1 MALFTRQNKVENK
14 SGNTDRAQAKPSSPD
29 IPADAIA
36 LLNCVTGELLRI
48 EREVALIGSEPGS
61 NIILTGHGILGA
73 HCRIHRTPTGVR
85 VDRAVPEAR
94 ILIDGNSEKSLDLRA
109 GEGMFSLQLGMHAY
123 FLIGVGRDNV
133 SALGRVNV
141 NHWAY
146 VEKKTGQPEQMIGP
160 SKLSEILQSSSIEK
174 LNRDNT
180 ILFLQGATVG
190 FRLCQFLGNKTADD
204 GHAFTG
210 EFQCP
215 RCWLRFD
222 LTDMLYIAEHP
233 DLRGDAVLGDGEM
246 RRFQPTRFVNGR
258 PVDEKGMPCSKTA
271 CPHCRGRLP
280 HGYHELPVHVF
291 SIVGISSAGKSYYL
305 SILIHQL
312 KRFLFRHF
320 KLSLVDVDGAENVVL
335 NQMSQQVM
343 NASTSEEA
351 RLQKTTLQ
359 GVNYKFF
366 KRFGKEV
373 TLPQPF
379 VYTSRS
385 QLVPNQN
392 SLLVFYDNAGE
403 HFLPDFAD
411 QAETTEHIAHSRT
424 IFFLFDPVRH
434 RDFHKAIKSVADP
447 QVEGAR
453 SQAKDTFV
461 QDVVLGE
468 MQRRMQDARNMSAAA
483 DPNKPLAFIVGK
495 YDLWEQ
501 LLPESEL
508 RTDFLTDGKLN
519 NAAIEHNSRKV
530 RDLLME
536 ICPDIV
542 GCAEAVSNRTVYFP
556 VSTFGSHAV
565 LSTVKGSNL
574 IGPDP
579 NKLQP
584 KFIEI
589 PTAWALSLLLPAAVP
604 SI

>member
-1 MALFTRQNKVENK
+1 MALFTRKNKAEGKPANP
-14 SGNTDRAQAKPSSPD
+14 DHAQAKPPSPD

-36 LLNCVTGELLRI
+36 LLNCVTGELIRI
-48 EREVALIGSEPGS
+48 ERDAALIGSEAGS
-61 NIILTGHGILGA
+61 NILLSGHGILGA
-73 HCRIHRTPTGVR
+73 HCRIIRTPTGAR
-85 VDRAVPEAR
+85 VERVVPEAR

-109 GEGMFSLQLGMHAY
+109 GEGMFSLQIGMHAY
-123 FLIGVGRDNV
+123 FLIGVGRDSV
-133 SALGRVNV
+133 AAIGRVSV

-146 VEKKTGQPEQMIGP
+146 VEKKTGLPEQMIGP
-160 SKLSEILQSSSIEK
+160 SKLSELLQSPSIGK

-233 DLRGDAVLGDGEM
+233 DLRGDSVLGEGDM
-246 RRFQPTRFVNGR
+246 RRFQPTQFVNGR

-271 CPHCRGRLP
+271 CPHCRGQLP

-320 KLSLVDVDGAENVVL
+320 KNSLLDVDGTENTVL
-335 NQMSQQVM
+335 NQMTQQVM
-343 NASTSEEA
+343 NATTPEEA
-351 RLQKTTLQ
+351 YLQKTTLQ
-359 GVNYKFF
+359 GVNYKNF
-366 KRFGKEV
+366 KRFGREV
-373 TLPQPF
+373 SLPQPF
-379 VYTSRS
+379 VYSSRS
-385 QLVPNQN
+385 QLAPSQN
-392 SLLVFYDNAGE
+392 SLLIFYDNAGE
-403 HFLPDFAD
+403 HFLPNYGE
-411 QAETTEHIAHSRT
+411 QAETTEHIAHCRT

-434 RDFHKAIKSVADP
+434 RDFNRAIRTVTDP

-453 SQAKDTFV
+453 STAKDTFV

-468 MQRRMQDARNMSAAA
+468 MQRRMQDARNVSAAA
-483 DPNKPLAFIVGK
+483 DSSKPLAFIVGK
-495 YDLWEQ
+495 YDLWKH
-501 LLPESEL
+501 LLPESDL
-508 RTDFLTDGKLN
+508 RTDFIVEGKFN
-519 NAAIEHNSRKV
+519 TAAVRHNSQKV
-530 RDLLME
+530 KALMME
-536 ICPDIV
+536 LCPDMV
-542 GCAEAVSNRTVYFP
+542 GCAEGISHETMYFP

-565 LSTVKGSNL
+565 DIKGKK
-574 IGPDP
+574 GFFAPDP
-579 NKLQP
+579 NQLEP

-589 PTAWALSLLLPAAVP
+589 PTTWALSLLLPAAVP
-604 SI
+604 SV